1 MGVLGMVMPIYQL
14 LLTIVTLGLPTVL
27 ARFVAL
33 DLSRGNTAG
42 IGKNKR
48 TCFLLIFILSFGI
61 ALGILFFANGISSLL
76 YKDQRTWTV
85 LRFLAPLLILTS
97 FSLTYRGYY
106 RGLGHTLPL
115 AGSELGGALVEF
127 IYVVRR
133 LSTLPPLTTETG
145 INLIMTGSILGESIT
160 LSVFILWDIAKNKI
174 GPVVDAKSGTPVS
187 TDKRRLRAGE
197 ALPGHRR
204 LLRNSL
210 PLLLQDL
217 IYAVSGLAD
226 GILLPRLLMLS
237 GLTAVQATK
246 AAGFYWGVAQ
256 PLYFI
261 PLVFLFPLT
270 TIILPAT
277 ARAGAGEEALRRFWR
292 KGRKLLALVFIYGI
306 CSVLILQF
314 FGDKI
319 AGILFNSSVPNRLL
333 LMILPSLPFSAFNL
347 LLSSII
353 EGLGKQGFL
362 CRATLLVILI
372 KTAIT
377 TTLVPLP
384 AYRITGAA
392 WGFMV
397 SQIAYTILLSGRMFR
412 LTPSFSRILGKT
424 KLTDIVTP
432 LCPDGKTVPRRP
444 ENQ

>member
-1 MGVLGMVMPIYQL
+1 MGILGMVMPVYQL

-27 ARFVAL
+27 ARFVAI
-33 DLSRGNTAG
+33 DLSKGNIAG

-48 TCFLLIFILSFGI
+48 TCFLLIFILSVGM
-61 ALGILFFANGISSLL
+61 ALAILFFATGISSLL
-76 YKDQRTWTV
+76 YKDQRTGTV

-115 AGSELGGALVEF
+115 AGSELGGALAEF
-127 IYVVRR
+127 IYVVRK
-133 LSTLPPLTTETG
+133 LSTVPPLTTDTG
-145 INLIMTGSILGESIT
+145 INLLMTGSIFGESIT

-174 GPVVDAKSGTPVS
+174 KPVALTKTRSPVS
-187 TDKRRLRAGE
+187 AGKKGLRAGE
-197 ALPGHRR
+197 AQPGHRR

-217 IYAVSGLAD
+217 IYAVSSLAD

-246 AAGFYWGVAQ
+246 AAGFYWGLAQ

-277 ARAGAGEEALRRFWR
+277 ARASAGEEALRRFWR
-292 KGRKLLALVFIYGI
+292 TGRKLLALVFIYGI
-306 CSVLILQF
+306 CSVLILQC
-314 FGDKI
+314 FGDKV
-319 AGILFNSSVPNRLL
+319 AGLLFNFSGPNRLL
-333 LMILPSLPFSAFNL
+333 LMILPALPFSAFNL

-377 TTLVPLP
+377 TALVPLP

-392 WGFMV
+392 WGFIV
-397 SQIAYTILLSGRMFR
+397 SQIAYTILLSGKIFR
-412 LTPSFSRILGKT
+412 FTLLSPGF
-424 KLTDIVTP
+424 
-432 LCPDGKTVPRRP
+432 
-444 ENQ
+444 